1 MVSMTI
7 KYPFLLATSLIK
19 HLFLS
24 SSFSSTSN
32 EMISFQYLVRTKT
45 WISWSSLARGD
56 VGCLSEASVWSQQ
69 GFPHKY
75 NLNTKTN
82 TYTTEIQIQQ
92 KINGFEVQ
100 IRAKV
105 EIKCQIKNSKNFP
118 CVQSFDLDTN
128 LCFDFHKRNLMWKL
142 CCGPER
148 VLVALIFA
156 FILAGPWPLSCEI
169 LKSDI
174 LNNRYTPKRHCYPAI
189 VPLPAT

>member
-1 MVSMTI
+1 MIVNNNKKRFSLRFKVEVGSTQNI
-7 KYPFLLATSLIK
+7 LFLLTASFIK

-92 KINGFEVQ
+92 KIIGFEVQ
-100 IRAKV
+100 ICAKV
-105 EIKCQIKNSKNFP
+105 EIKCQIKN
-118 CVQSFDLDTN
+118 
-128 LCFDFHKRNLMWKL
+128 
-142 CCGPER
+142 
-148 VLVALIFA
+148 
-156 FILAGPWPLSCEI
+156 
-169 LKSDI
+169 
-174 LNNRYTPKRHCYPAI
+174 
-189 VPLPAT
+189 